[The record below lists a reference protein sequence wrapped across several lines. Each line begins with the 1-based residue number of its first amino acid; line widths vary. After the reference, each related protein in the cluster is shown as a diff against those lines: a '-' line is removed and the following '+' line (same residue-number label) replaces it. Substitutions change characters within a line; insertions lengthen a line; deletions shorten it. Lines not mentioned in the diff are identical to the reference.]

1 MTPDLLS
8 AFLRGLSFVALAQ
21 AAGGMIFLLMF
32 GAVLGPSR
40 HRIERTARV
49 SALAALVLL
58 PAQFAL
64 EAARMAGNLA
74 GVLDTGLQAF
84 ALSTS
89 LAHVVAARMIGVV
102 LLLLAL
108 TGSRPWTRLAGASA
122 VLLLAG
128 SFALTGHTAADDQ
141 RWLLAPLLVLHVLI
155 VSFWFGAL
163 SPLLHVTTSEP
174 AAVSAQVVARFSRIA
189 GWMVPGIL
197 LAGLFLAARLLPDM
211 RALGTPYGM
220 SLVAKVTIFAAL
232 MGLAAFNRWR
242 LGPSLAI
249 GLPQA
254 RRNFR
259 LAVATEWTLIVFV
272 LMGTAIL
279 TTFWSPPEA
288 G

>member
-74 GVLDTGLQAF
+74 GVLDPVLQAF

-89 LAHVVAARMIGVV
+89 LAPVLAARMIGVV

-108 TGSRPWTRLAGASA
+108 KGSRTATRLAGATA
-122 VLLLAG
+122 VLLLTG
-128 SFALTGHTAADDQ
+128 SFALTGHTAADAQ
-141 RWLLAPLLVLHVLI
+141 RWLLAPLLVLHVI
-155 VSFWFGAL
+155 FVSFWFGAL
-163 SPLLHVTTSEP
+163 RPLMHVTACEP
-174 AAVSAQVVARFSRIA
+174 ASVSAQVVARFSRIA

-197 LAGLFLAARLLPDM
+197 LAGLVLAALLLPDIQ
-211 RALGTPYGM
+211 ALGTPYGLT
-220 SLVAKVTIFAAL
+220 LVAKVGIFAAL

-242 LGPSLAI
+242 LGPALVS
-249 GLPQA
+249 GSPRA

-259 LAVATEWTLIVFV
+259 LTVAAEWSLIAFV
-272 LMGTAIL
+272 LMGTAML
-279 TTFWSPPEA
+279 TTFWSPD
-288 G
+288 

>member
-89 LAHVVAARMIGVV
+89 LAHVLAARMIGVV

-141 RWLLAPLLVLHVLI
+141 RWLLAPLLVLHVLV

-163 SPLLHVTTSEP
+163 RPLIHVTAGEP
-174 AAVSAQVVARFSRIA
+174 ASVSAQVVARFSRIA
-189 GWMVPGIL
+189 GWMVPGIRENRATTCAETD
-197 LAGLFLAARLLPDM
+197 AGSPA
-211 RALGTPYGM
+211 
-220 SLVAKVTIFAAL
+220 VTWISGRSTRTRTTRQVHA
-232 MGLAAFNRWR
+232 
-242 LGPSLAI
+242 GPAVR
-249 GLPQA
+249 GA
-254 RRNFR
+254 NAGRRQPC
-259 LAVATEWTLIVFV
+259 
-272 LMGTAIL
+272 GQ
-279 TTFWSPPEA
+279 
-288 G
+288 